1 MAQELS
7 RIVSCWFV
15 EFGSVNAVGV
25 WFYSV
30 TTDRYLYLLRNDDR
44 HPGTWGLPG
53 GKCHKNETLFETIKR
68 ECIEELGF
76 WPNEIKL
83 VPIEKFTS
91 PDGNFSY
98 HTFFCSVS
106 QEFTPELNEEH
117 SGWAWIDSNTWPKP
131 LHPGL
136 WSTVNFAEVKQKMI
150 TVQQQYQTS
159 Q

>member
-1 MAQELS
+1 MEPSSL
-7 RIVSCWFV
+7 
-15 EFGSVNAVGV
+15 NAVGV

-30 TTDRYLYLLRNDDR
+30 STDRYLYLLRNDDR
-44 HPGTWGLPG
+44 NPGTWGLPG
-53 GKCHKNETLFETIKR
+53 GKSKSNETLMETIRR

-76 WPNEIKL
+76 WPQEIKL

-91 PDGNFSY
+91 PDERFHY

-106 QEFTPELNEEH
+106 DEFVPTLNEEH
-117 SGWAWIDSNTWPKP
+117 LGYAWIDSHTWPRP

-136 WSTVNFAEVKQKMI
+136 WSTVNFDEVKQKM
-150 TVQQQYQTS
+150 TQVQRLHQTS